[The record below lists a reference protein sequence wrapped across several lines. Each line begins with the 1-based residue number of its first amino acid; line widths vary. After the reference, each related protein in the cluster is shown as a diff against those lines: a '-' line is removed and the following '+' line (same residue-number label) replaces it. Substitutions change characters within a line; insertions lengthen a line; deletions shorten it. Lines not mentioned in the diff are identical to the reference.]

1 MYYLVIIIAVLMFG
15 GCFALNDEYRKLR
28 SSSFASS
35 MESSFVGGIV
45 GLIVLFFIGGLRF
58 QATTFT
64 LCMAAC
70 TSLCGISF
78 TFCSFKSLDK
88 VNLSLYSL
96 FSMLG
101 GMVLPFFQGIVFYNE
116 RLTIAKV
123 ICFVL
128 ISIALLLTVSKD
140 KHKKGTI
147 YYVGVFMF
155 NGLAGVLS
163 KIFVSA
169 TFEKTSTEWYSI
181 WIAIFTIVISGVLR
195 FGVLR
200 KKEMPQYT
208 WKALGISS
216 MNGVFNRV
224 ANFLLVIALAHV
236 DTSVQYPMVT
246 GGVIIVSTLVCCL
259 GKNKPKKKEV
269 FSVVLSFVG
278 LLVLF
283 LMKN

>member
-1 MYYLVIIIAVLMFG
+1 MYYLLIIIAVLMFG

-35 MESSFVGGIV
+35 MESAFVGGIA
-45 GLIVLFFIGGLRF
+45 GLIVLLFISGLHF
-58 QATTFT
+58 EATPFT
-64 LCMAAC
+64 LCMAVCA
-70 TSLCGISF
+70 SLCGIAF
-78 TFCSFKSLDK
+78 TFCSFKALDK

-101 GMVLPFFQGIVFYNE
+101 GMALPFFQGLVFYNE

-140 KHKKGTI
+140 KHRNGTI
-147 YYVGVFMF
+147 YYAGVFMF

-169 TFEKTSTEWYSI
+169 PFEKTSTEWYSI
-181 WIAIFTIVISGVLR
+181 WIAIFTIAISGILR

-216 MNGVFNRV
+216 MNGVLNRV

-246 GGVIIVSTLVCCL
+246 GGVMIVSTLVCYL
-259 GKNKPKKKEV
+259 GKNKPKKKEII
-269 FSVVLSFVG
+269 SVVLSFTG
-278 LLVLF
+278 LVILF
-283 LMKN
+283 LMQK